1 MKFVVKFD
9 NVAYFRAKLD
19 EYCKVADME
28 INEEW
33 TDHGKAYYKKV
44 IQTTKIFRNNVNA
57 VLEMMA
63 DENHPLSGLSQRT
76 IDMIMKALLYHRSY
90 DNSFYRMKPLRL
102 LWALLSIIVVS
113 DGIKVMK
120 HDFNRSLFRINLSAG
135 NYDQVVAK
143 GHGKE
148 VFTNLVEN
156 GVSSIY
162 WKRVDNF
169 ITISD

>member
-9 NVAYFRAKLD
+9 NVAYFKAKLD

-33 TDHGKAYYKKV
+33 TDHGKAYFKKV
-44 IQTTKIFRNNVNA
+44 IQTNKIFKNNVSA

-76 IDMIMKALLYHRSY
+76 IDMIMKALLYHRAY
-90 DNSFYRMKPLRL
+90 DNSFYHMKPLRL
-102 LWALLSIIVVS
+102 LWALLSIIIVS
-113 DGIKVMK
+113 DDVKVMK
-120 HDFNRSLFRINLSAG
+120 YDFNRSLFKINLSAG
-135 NYDQVVAK
+135 NYDVTVAK

-148 VFTNLVEN
+148 VFNSLVEN
-156 GVSSIY
+156 GVASIY

-169 ITISD
+169 IMISN